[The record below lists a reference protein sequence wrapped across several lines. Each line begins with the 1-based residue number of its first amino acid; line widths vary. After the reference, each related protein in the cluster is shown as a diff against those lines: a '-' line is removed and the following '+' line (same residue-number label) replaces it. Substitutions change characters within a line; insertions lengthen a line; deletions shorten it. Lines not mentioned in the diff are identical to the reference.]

1 MKINMKRL
9 FVLICAVLALAACSQ
24 QKADP
29 VADAIVAEMM
39 KDVEQPYSIQI
50 TDLKLLDSTT
60 FATEFQRRISIYDTR
75 LDQNA
80 ARLEKYMQQGMQKNA
95 TLMFESLQKDTKI
108 FNELNA
114 MKEMMGDDTLK
125 VAYYDYSYTYSGKV
139 GKTRVPAQPAFATV
153 TPDGRVITFV
163 SDKRDLH
170 KATGLV
176 IPGYKELLD
185 SFKESESETE

>member
-1 MKINMKRL
+1 MKRL
-9 FVLICAVLALAACSQ
+9 LVLTCAVLALAACSQ
-24 QKADP
+24 KKADP
-29 VADAIVAEMM
+29 VADAIATEMM
-39 KDVEQPYSIQI
+39 KGVDQPYSLHIS
-50 TDLKLLDSTT
+50 DLKLLDSTT
-60 FATEFQRRISIYDTR
+60 FATEFQRRIGIYETR

-80 ARLEKYMQQGMQKNA
+80 ARLEKYMQQGMKKNA
-95 TLMFESLQKDTKI
+95 SLMFEALQKDTKI
-108 FNELNA
+108 YNELIT

-139 GKTRVPAQPAFATV
+139 GKTRVPAQPAYATV
-153 TPDGRVITFV
+153 TPDYRVLTYV

-185 SFKESESETE
+185 SFKESEEETE

>member
-1 MKINMKRL
+1 MKRY
-9 FVLICAVLALAACSQ
+9 FVIVLALLALASCTKKQ
-24 QKADP
+24 ADP

-39 KDVEQPYSIQI
+39 KDVDQPYQLQI

-60 FATEFQRRISIYDTR
+60 FATEFQRRIGIYNTR
-75 LDQNA
+75 LDQNT
-80 ARLEKYMQQGMQKNA
+80 ARLEKYMKQGMKKNA
-95 TLMFESLQKDTKI
+95 SLMFESLQKDTKI
-108 FNELNA
+108 YNELIT

-125 VAYYDYSYTYSGKV
+125 VAYYDYSFTYSGKV
-139 GKTRVPAQPAFATV
+139 GQTRVPAQQAYAAV
-153 TPDGRVITFV
+153 TPDYRVLTCV

-185 SFKESESETE
+185 SFKETEEEQEQ

>member
-1 MKINMKRL
+1 MKRL
-9 FVLICAVLALAACSQ
+9 LVLTCAVLALAACSQ
-24 QKADP
+24 KKADP
-29 VADAIVAEMM
+29 VADAIATEMM
-39 KDVEQPYSIQI
+39 KGVEQPYSLHIS
-50 TDLKLLDSTT
+50 DLKLLDSTT
-60 FATEFQRRISIYDTR
+60 FATEFQRRIGIYETR

-80 ARLEKYMQQGMQKNA
+80 ARLEKYMQQGMKKNA
-95 TLMFESLQKDTKI
+95 SLMFEALQKDTKI
-108 FNELNA
+108 YNELIT

-139 GKTRVPAQPAFATV
+139 GKTRVPAQPAYATV
-153 TPDGRVITFV
+153 TPDYRVLTYV

-185 SFKESESETE
+185 SFKESEEETE

>member
-1 MKINMKRL
+1 MKRL
-9 FVLICAVLALAACSQ
+9 FVIALALLALASCAKKQ
-24 QKADP
+24 ADP

-39 KDVEQPYSIQI
+39 KDVDQPYQLQI

-60 FATEFQRRISIYDTR
+60 FATEFQRRIGIYNTR
-75 LDQNA
+75 LDQNT
-80 ARLEKYMQQGMQKNA
+80 ARLEKYMKQGMKKNA
-95 TLMFESLQKDTKI
+95 SLMFESLQKDTKI
-108 FNELNA
+108 YNELIT

-139 GKTRVPAQPAFATV
+139 GKTRVPARQAFATV
-153 TPDGRVITFV
+153 TPDCRVLTYV
-163 SDKRDLH
+163 SDQRDMH

-185 SFKESESETE
+185 SFKEEEEVEE